1 MTFTVIAFV
10 ALIGLIAGVLYKKKV
25 DEKRKA
31 ALAYEEAEVEKRK
44 AALAKSHP

>member
-1 MTFTVIAFV
+1 MTFTVIAFI
-10 ALIGLIAGVLYKKKV
+10 ALIGLIARVLYKKKV

-31 ALAYEEAEVEKRK
+31 ALAYEEVEVEKRK